1 MISVIE
7 IIKHGTSTRHY
18 FSCIVCGCQYVTHKA
33 DCFVEIKRV
42 CCDCPECGFPNT
54 EKDDDDPVME
64 ERKEKYIANR
74 KLVYADDAKRHIKDY
89 GTGILDLM
97 PAVDAA
103 PVIHGHWIRHSPFTD
118 TFECDKCG
126 YQVIDEEFRTDFCP
140 DCGAKM
146 DEEAEPKMLPMLEG

>member
-18 FSCIVCGCQYVTHKA
+18 FSCIDCGCQYVTHKA

-54 EKDDDDPVME
+54 EKEDDDPVME
-64 ERKEKYIANR
+64 ERKEEYIANR

-103 PVIHGHWIRHSPFTD
+103 PVIHGHWVKDSSSGFWQCE
-118 TFECDKCG
+118 ECNMLLVTMPISYYKPA
-126 YQVIDEEFRTDFCP
+126 YKFCP
-140 DCGAKM
+140 YCGAKM
-146 DEEAEPKMLPMLEG
+146 DEEEENATD